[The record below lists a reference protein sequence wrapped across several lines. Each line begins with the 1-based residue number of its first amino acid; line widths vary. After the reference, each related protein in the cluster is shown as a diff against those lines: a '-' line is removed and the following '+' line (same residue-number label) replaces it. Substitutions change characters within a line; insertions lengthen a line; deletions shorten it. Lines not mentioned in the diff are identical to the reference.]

1 MKNPKVSIIIPVY
14 NGEMYIKEAIDS
26 ALAQTYKNIEVIVVN
41 DGSSDK
47 TDEICKSYGSK
58 IRYFKK
64 ENGGVST
71 ALNLGIKKMNGEYFS
86 WLSHDDLYLPN
97 KIKEQINYLNKI
109 EKYDVILYSDYSC
122 INKDGNIIGE
132 PVILDS
138 DMLLKKPI
146 YSLLRG
152 CINGITMLIPKKC
165 FYDCGFFDDNLRC
178 TQDYALWFKMIK
190 KYEFIHMKGIN
201 TLTRLHSLQTTN
213 VSDKMLSEGNKLY
226 IDMINDIGDNEK
238 IKLEGSLYDFYYKE
252 AEFLNTTPYND
263 AKVYC
268 IDKCILIDKNLYSKK
283 PIKAPKN
290 GIKKVIQYIKDYGI
304 IYTGKRVFRKLFK

>member
-71 ALNLGIKKMNGEYFS
+71 ALNLGIEKMKGEYFS

-122 INKDGNIIGE
+122 INKNGKKISE
-132 PVILDS
+132 TILDH
-138 DMLLKKPI
+138 DMLIKKPV

-152 CINGITMLIPKKC
+152 CVNGITMLIPKKC
-165 FYDCGFFDDNLRC
+165 FDDCGVFDVNLRC
-178 TQDYALWFKMIK
+178 TQDYDLWWKIIK
-190 KYEFIHMKGIN
+190 KYEFIHMKGI
-201 TLTRLHSLQTTN
+201 LSETRLHLLQTTN

-226 IDMINDIGDNEK
+226 YDMINDISDEEK
-238 IKLEGSLYDFYYKE
+238 IRLEGSLYDFYYKE
-252 AEFLNTTPYND
+252 AEFLNTTPYKEMKD
-263 AKVYC
+263 YC
-268 IDKCILIDKNLYSKK
+268 INKCILIDKNLYDKK
-283 PIKAPKN
+283 PILVPKS
-290 GIKKVIQYIKDYGI
+290 GIKKVIQYLKDYGI
-304 IYTGKRVFRKLFK
+304 IYTGKRILRKFFK

>member
-71 ALNLGIKKMNGEYFS
+71 ALNLGIEKMKGEYFS

-122 INKDGNIIGE
+122 INKNGKKISE
-132 PVILDS
+132 TILDH
-138 DMLLKKPI
+138 DMLIKKPV

-152 CINGITMLIPKKC
+152 CVNGITMLIPKKC
-165 FYDCGFFDDNLRC
+165 FDDCGVFDVNLRC
-178 TQDYALWFKMIK
+178 TQDYDLWWKIIK
-190 KYEFIHMKGIN
+190 KYEFIHMKGI
-201 TLTRLHSLQTTN
+201 LSETRLHLLQTTN

-226 IDMINDIGDNEK
+226 YDMINDISDEEK
-238 IKLEGSLYDFYYKE
+238 IRLEGSLYDFYYKE
-252 AEFLNTTPYND
+252 AEFLNTTPYKEMKD
-263 AKVYC
+263 YC
-268 IDKCILIDKNLYSKK
+268 INKCILIDKNLYNKK
-283 PIKAPKN
+283 PILVPKS
-290 GIKKVIQYIKDYGI
+290 GIKKVIQYLKDYGI
-304 IYTGKRVFRKLFK
+304 IYTGKRILRKFFK